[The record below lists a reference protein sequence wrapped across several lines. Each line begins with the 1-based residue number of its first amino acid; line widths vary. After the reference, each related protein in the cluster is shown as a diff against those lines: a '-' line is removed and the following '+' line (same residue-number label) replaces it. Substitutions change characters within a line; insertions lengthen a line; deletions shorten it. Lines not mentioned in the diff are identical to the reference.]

1 MYEKNAWEVLNG
13 AIKQERRNGNYK
25 DWEGIIIILHLENK
39 NFKVGLR
46 NNEALCYDF
55 SFDRWMIEM

>member
-25 DWEGIIIILHLENK
+25 DWKGIVIILHLENQTFK
-39 NFKVGLR
+39 SFIRINEYSKITGYNFYV
-46 NNEALCYDF
+46 
-55 SFDRWMIEM
+55 

>member
-39 NFKVGLR
+39 NFKVLLELINTAR
-46 NNEALCYDF
+46 SQAIISMYKV
-55 SFDRWMIEM
+55 